1 MVLSCRTYM
10 VYQSNSLCF
19 RMFQERMRRG
29 FRLKLVDEDNLGQ
42 IPRLFRF
49 DRMLKINFP

>member
-19 RMFQERMRRG
+19 KMFQERMRRG